1 MRQHGVRGRRR
12 IEDIGWRLAVD
23 RDDAVTSLLLRRYR
37 APLDPMGEFGAL
49 IWRSVRAYVSA
60 DKNVARAA
68 EALVVHQNT
77 LRYRLA
83 RFTEITGANLD
94 STDTLLEV
102 AWALAADPDETT

>member
-1 MRQHGVRGRRR
+1 
-12 IEDIGWRLAVD
+12 
-23 RDDAVTSLLLRRYR
+23 
-37 APLDPMGEFGAL
+37 
-49 IWRSVRAYVSA
+49 VSA

-83 RFTEITGANLD
+83 RFAEITGANLD

-102 AWALAADPDETT
+102 TWALAADPDQTM